1 MPQTYAE
8 AGVRIDEGERFVR
21 LIKKPV
27 RSTFTRRV
35 LGDLGGFGALFDARF
50 KGYRNPVLVSS
61 VDGVGTKLKVAQL
74 VGRHDTVGQDLVNH
88 CVNDILTLGAKPLF
102 FLDYF
107 ATGKLRAELAAEVV
121 SGFVRACKENRCALV
136 GGETAEMPG
145 FYDGEEYDL
154 AGTIVGVAEKKELI
168 TGGKIRK
175 GDVLVGLAST
185 GLHTNGYSLARSVLL
200 RRYQVDDYI
209 DDLGKTVGEAL
220 LAVHRSYLRTV
231 TAVRKKF
238 SIHGISH
245 ITGGGIEGNTNRIV
259 PRGLRLR
266 VDWSAWE
273 RPVLFRLIQRLG
285 EIPEEDA
292 RRAFNLGVG
301 MILIVSRKNVDRMVR
316 FLHKQGEQAM
326 IVGEVVGGRKG

>member
-1 MPQTYAE
+1 LHQTYAE
-8 AGVRIDEGERFVR
+8 AGVRIDEGDRFVR

-35 LGDLGGFGALFDARF
+35 LGDIGGFGALFDARF
-50 KGYRNPVLVSS
+50 RGYRNPVLVSS

-88 CVNDILTLGAKPLF
+88 CVNAILTLGAKPLF

-121 SGFVRACKENRCALV
+121 SGFVRACKENKCALV

-168 TGGKIRK
+168 TGEKIRK

-200 RRYQVDDYI
+200 RRYQVDDYL

-231 TAVRKKF
+231 MAVRKKF

-259 PRGLRLR
+259 PRGLHLR
-266 VDWSAWE
+266 IDWSAWE

-285 EIPEEDA
+285 EVPEEDA

-301 MILIVSRKNVDRMVR
+301 MILIVSRKNVDRIVR

-326 IVGEVVGGRKG
+326 VVGEVVGGRKG

>member
-1 MPQTYAE
+1 LPQTYAE
-8 AGVRIDEGERFVR
+8 AGVRIEEGDRFVR

-35 LGDLGGFGALFDARF
+35 LGDIGGFGALFDARF
-50 KGYRNPVLVSS
+50 RGYRNPVLVSS

-107 ATGKLRAELAAEVV
+107 ATGNLRAELAAEVV
-121 SGFVRACKENRCALV
+121 SGFVRACKENKCALV

-145 FYDGEEYDL
+145 FYEGEEYDL
-154 AGTIVGVAEKKELI
+154 AGTIVGVAERESLI
-168 TGGKIRK
+168 TGKKIRK
-175 GDVLVGLAST
+175 GDVLIGLAST

-200 RRYQVDDYI
+200 KRYQVHDYVE
-209 DDLGKTVGEAL
+209 DLGKTVGEAL
-220 LAVHRSYLRTV
+220 LTVHRSYLRTV
-231 TAVRKKF
+231 VAVLKKF
-238 SIHGISH
+238 NVHGISH
-245 ITGGGIEGNTNRIV
+245 ITGGGIEGNTNRII
-259 PRGLRLR
+259 PAGLRLR

-273 RPVLFRLIQRLG
+273 RPALFRMIQRLG

-301 MILIVSRKNVDRMVR
+301 MILIVSRKNVDRVLR
-316 FLHKQGEQAM
+316 FLRKKGEQTM
-326 IVGEVVGGRKG
+326 VVGEVVSGRKG

>member
-1 MPQTYAE
+1 MHQTYAE
-8 AGVRIDEGERFVR
+8 AGVRIDEGDRFVR

-35 LGDLGGFGALFDARF
+35 LGDIGGFGALFDARF
-50 KGYRNPVLVSS
+50 RGYRNPVLVSS

-121 SGFVRACKENRCALV
+121 SGFVRACKENKCALV

-168 TGGKIRK
+168 TGEKIRK

-200 RRYQVDDYI
+200 RRYQVDDYL

-231 TAVRKKF
+231 MAVRKKF

-259 PRGLRLR
+259 PRGLHLR
-266 VDWSAWE
+266 IDWSAWE

-285 EIPEEDA
+285 EVPEEDA

-301 MILIVSRKNVDRMVR
+301 MILIVSRKNVDRIVR

-326 IVGEVVGGRKG
+326 VVGEVVGGRKG

>member
-1 MPQTYAE
+1 MPQTYAD
-8 AGVRIDEGERFVR
+8 AGVQIDEGDRFVR

-27 RSTFTRRV
+27 RSTFTAGV
-35 LGDLGGFGALFDARF
+35 LGDIGGFGALFDARF
-50 KGYRNPVLVSS
+50 KGYKNPVLVSS

-107 ATGKLRAELAAEVV
+107 ATGKLRAELAAQVV
-121 SGFVRACKENRCALV
+121 SGFVRACRENHCALV

-154 AGTIVGVAEKKELI
+154 AGTIVGVADKKKLI
-168 TGGKIRK
+168 TGKKIQK

-200 RRYQVDDYI
+200 RRFQVSDYVE
-209 DDLGKTVGEAL
+209 DLGKTVGEAL
-220 LAVHRSYLRTV
+220 LAVHRSYLHTV
-231 TAVRKKF
+231 MEVLEKF
-238 SIHGISH
+238 NIRGISH
-245 ITGGGIEGNTNRIV
+245 ITGGGIEGNTNRIL
-259 PRGLRLR
+259 PSGLRLR
-266 VDWSAWE
+266 IDWNAWE
-273 RPVLFRLIQRLG
+273 RPVLFRIIQRLG

-292 RRAFNLGVG
+292 RKTFNLGVG
-301 MILIVSRKNVDRMVR
+301 LILVVSRKNVDRVLR
-316 FLHKQGEQAM
+316 FLRKRGEQSM
-326 IVGEVVGGRKG
+326 VVGEVVGGRKG